1 MEILGTDVDGITVTM
16 TNEQYSLFDSEY
28 TDVKIGTR
36 ARLFIHYWDADG
48 NFLRTEEGLDSSY
61 YKHEEDI
68 EWPPEKF
75 EKDKAKDEPE
85 PNEPTVPDD
94 PGTGG
99 DGGDGGDDGGEA
111 GVVVTE
117 DP

>member
-1 MEILGTDVDGITVTM
+1 MTM

-36 ARLFIHYWDADG
+36 VRLFLHYWDADG
-48 NFLRTEEGLDSSY
+48 NYLSTEEGLDSSY

-75 EKDKAKDEPE
+75 EKDKPKDEPE
-85 PNEPTVPDD
+85 PNGDGEPDDSGED
-94 PGTGG
+94 PGTG
-99 DGGDGGDDGGEA
+99 GGDGGDDGGEI